1 MIMIFSLLV
10 FIVLQNVVMIL
21 VKIMNR
27 EDSLNWPVL
36 VGILLGLAFIVA
48 YIAGYLTAL
57 AGT

>member
-1 MIMIFSLLV
+1 MIFSLLV

-48 YIAGYLTAL
+48 YIAGYLTACGVEGL
-57 AGT
+57 

>member
-10 FIVLQNVVMIL
+10 FIVLQNVVMTL